1 MSARI
6 WTVVAAFAGSVSII
20 VAFPSNYD
28 AGLIHPPVPA
38 FVSGPWA
45 TSTRRTL
52 RCHAGQ
58 SGWPPTRWGLTS
70 RRAERRLPGFDALRA
85 SVEVASAGPPVLD
98 ASELFKDSL
107 GAESPLVKD
116 MAAAAR
122 QWGFF
127 QIVNHGVDKE
137 VLQRFDAAQEAFFG
151 QDKA

>member
-1 MSARI
+1 M
-6 WTVVAAFAGSVSII
+6 
-20 VAFPSNYD
+20 
-28 AGLIHPPVPA
+28 
-38 FVSGPWA
+38 
-45 TSTRRTL
+45 
-52 RCHAGQ
+52 
-58 SGWPPTRWGLTS
+58 
-70 RRAERRLPGFDALRA
+70 
-85 SVEVASAGPPVLD
+85 LD